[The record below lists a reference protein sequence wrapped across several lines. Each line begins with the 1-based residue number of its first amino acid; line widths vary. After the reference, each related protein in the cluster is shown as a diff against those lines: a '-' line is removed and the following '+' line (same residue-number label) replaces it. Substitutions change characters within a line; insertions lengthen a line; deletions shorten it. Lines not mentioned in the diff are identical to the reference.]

1 MGSSI
6 QTTQGNQCHPSRI
19 PFRTLN
25 MRALI
30 PILLVAAIHCQSG
43 QGGYVHD
50 PSGDD
55 GEPYVHDPAWDLTPF
70 QLYQIKKKGV
80 SPQSLSQNSISRPAA
95 PRKPAYTQQPYQSYQ
110 QPTNTQYQTYT
121 PPQQSPSR
129 SSYQFTSSYQAAA
142 PSYQAA
148 APQTADYIAQATRHP
163 DPNFWSRAYAYT
175 APKYAAKA
183 EGSSYTY
190 EAIF

>member
-1 MGSSI
+1 MRFLI
-6 QTTQGNQCHPSRI
+6 AILFIAAAQCRNRP
-19 PFRTLN
+19 
-25 MRALI
+25 
-30 PILLVAAIHCQSG
+30 
-43 QGGYVHD
+43 GGYVHD

-70 QLYQIKKKGV
+70 QLFQLKKKGV
-80 SPQSLSQNSISRPAA
+80 SPQSLSRNSIIQPAA
-95 PRKPAYTQQPYQSYQ
+95 PSQPKYTQQPYQSYQ
-110 QPTNTQYQTYT
+110 QSTYT
-121 PPQQSPSR
+121 PSQQPSR
-129 SSYQFTSSYQAAA
+129 SSYQAAA
-142 PSYQAA
+142 PSYQAAAPSYQA

-183 EGSSYTY
+183 EGSSYAY

>member
-1 MGSSI
+1 
-6 QTTQGNQCHPSRI
+6 
-19 PFRTLN
+19 
-25 MRALI
+25 MRFLI
-30 PILLVAAIHCQSG
+30 AILFVAAAQCQNRP
-43 QGGYVHD
+43 GGYVHD

-70 QLYQIKKKGV
+70 QLFQLKKKGV
-80 SPQSLSQNSISRPAA
+80 SPQSLSQNSIIQPAA
-95 PRKPAYTQQPYQSYQ
+95 PSQPKYTQQPYQ
-110 QPTNTQYQTYT
+110 
-121 PPQQSPSR
+121 
-129 SSYQFTSSYQAAA
+129 SSYQAAA
-142 PSYQAA
+142 PSYQAAAPSYQA

-183 EGSSYTY
+183 EGSSYAY